1 MEKITRRTFTTTLGK
16 GLVAS
21 ALLSPTYSSF
31 GSNKSSPDKLG
42 VALVG
47 LGSYSSYQLAPSL
60 LETDYC
66 YLSAIVT
73 GTKEKEQIW
82 KEKYGLSGDSIY
94 NYENFDSIINNPKID
109 VVYVVLPNS
118 MHADFCIRAAK
129 AGKHVICEKPMAIS
143 VVECNA

>member
-1 MEKITRRTFTTTLGK
+1 MA
-16 GLVAS
+16 AS
-21 ALLSPTYSSF
+21 ALLSPAYASF
-31 GSNKSSPDKLG
+31 GSNKSSADKLG

-47 LGSYSSYQLAPSL
+47 LGNYSSYQLAPSL

-82 KEKYGLSGDSIY
+82 KEKYDLSGDSIY

-118 MHADFCIRAAK
+118 MHADFVLGLPK
-129 AGKHVICEKPMAIS
+129 QENTLS
-143 VVECNA
+143 VKNPWP